1 MTTMSSNHQPGS
13 PRQQLKAVLWDFGG
27 VFTASPFQGLSEYAQ
42 SLGTDAKALR
52 QIVFGIYDEDS
63 DHPWHKLERGE
74 QSMADTAAQLQEVAE
89 QSNIAGFTLDG
100 FFQSMRPTDGEPRDD
115 RSQVVEMVRKLRAA
129 GFLNGIITNNIREF
143 SNAWRTMIPVDEL
156 FETVVDSSA
165 EGMRKPNPKIYL
177 LALERLGQLA
187 PEQAVF
193 LDDVEDNVEA
203 ARKLGIKGIRV
214 DRDPAPALAELAQLT
229 GI

>member
-1 MTTMSSNHQPGS
+1 
-13 PRQQLKAVLWDFGG
+13 
-27 VFTASPFQGLSEYAQ
+27 
-42 SLGTDAKALR
+42 
-52 QIVFGIYDEDS
+52 
-63 DHPWHKLERGE
+63 
-74 QSMADTAAQLQEVAE
+74 
-89 QSNIAGFTLDG
+89 
-100 FFQSMRPTDGEPRDD
+100 
-115 RSQVVEMVRKLRAA
+115 MVRKLRAA